1 MPSQTRTSLL
11 EAARDT
17 IRRKGFAATSVD
29 DLCQATGVTKGAYFH
44 HFRSKEAMGVAAAEF
59 WSETTG
65 ALFDQADYHRH
76 DDPLDR
82 VLAYLDFRRSLI
94 AGDLAGF
101 TCLLGTLAQEAHD
114 TSPAIRDAA
123 GQGISGHA
131 DTLVADISAAME
143 RLNTPPD
150 WTAESLALHTQ
161 VVLQGAFVVAKALND
176 PEPAREAID
185 HLERYV
191 RHLFGVPDSREE

>member
-1 MPSQTRTSLL
+1 MSSQTKTRLL

-29 DLCQATGVTKGAYFH
+29 DLCQVTGVTKGAYFH

-59 WSETTG
+59 WCETTS

-101 TCLLGTLAQEAHD
+101 TCLLGTLAQEAYD
-114 TSPAIRDAA
+114 TSPAIRDAV
-123 GQGISGHA
+123 GTGISRHA
-131 DTLVADISAAME
+131 NTLVADISAAME
-143 RLNTPPD
+143 RLDAPPD

-161 VVLQGAFVVAKALND
+161 VVLQGAFVVAKAMND
-176 PEPAREAID
+176 PEVARESVD

-191 RHLFGVPDSREE
+191 RRLFGVPVSSEE